1 MIHISLKKKHKK
13 INFIEE
19 GGWHFSYLKKPTGV
33 EKKLKSI
40 RHHIEYDQNPLGV
53 KKINEMIKGR
63 KLIYDYKADQRKGN
77 KFENN
82 ETLEILENYKLPNYI
97 QKNINFYDEWM
108 EK

>member
-1 MIHISLKKKHKK
+1 MIHISLKKKHNN